1 MLRIGFDHRR
11 ERLLACTGVNNTRLS
26 ILILDCFSRH
36 KIQNIHERKR
46 GFVSAERRS
55 KMSFNFYT
63 PVQWFCFSL
72 VHIHERTQ
80 MDTTRIWIEFVPWMA
95 TWARRYKR
103 AGWTR
108 SSPSKAGSCCT
119 NGDGRASWSR
129 SIGISSQSRWFVIE
143 LPFDCRG
150 TDCHIS
156 EFTHKS
162 RAYSCGEQARVCAA
176 ISFDMTHT
184 DFLDISGKTADNT
197 RYRNMSSHL
206 VHIELNFPNSQL

>member
-80 MDTTRIWIEFVPWMA
+80 MDTTRIWIEFVP
-95 TWARRYKR
+95 
-103 AGWTR
+103 
-108 SSPSKAGSCCT
+108 
-119 NGDGRASWSR
+119 
-129 SIGISSQSRWFVIE
+129 
-143 LPFDCRG
+143 
-150 TDCHIS
+150 
-156 EFTHKS
+156 
-162 RAYSCGEQARVCAA
+162 
-176 ISFDMTHT
+176 
-184 DFLDISGKTADNT
+184 
-197 RYRNMSSHL
+197 
-206 VHIELNFPNSQL
+206 